1 MKQALIALP
10 QSWREVALK
19 LQIGGGTLNNLCF
32 STFAVEI
39 KGALNEATANED
51 VTELLF
57 NSVVFPV
64 SLMNKKSDPF
74 TVSKETASRL
84 FNRLINVPQE
94 IRRTSVSP
102 EVAASIY
109 NYFGKNVLSRLMP
122 GLEQDLLLKLT
133 TIIHADDSI
142 PDSTKNDFISKAQ
155 KNTLAEFLADVFLYT
170 LKKPNKQSVV
180 DASIEARDE
189 LALALSDAD
198 KLQALLG
205 KLNLTL
211 PSALIPPGEVESHEM
226 VYVTELL
233 AAYADAAGIAEL
245 PKESLSQHPRYKN
258 DFERR
263 RKDYYAAE
271 TIRRGSRDIFRETDP
286 AQFDILKCETYDG
299 VIDEHS
305 QNFPHGYARLNS
317 VMTQAA
323 LLSIEKCLL
332 SRLPNWIGNSEKKGV
347 CHILVNDGRLKWVTS
362 DE

>member
-1 MKQALIALP
+1 M
-10 QSWREVALK
+10 
-19 LQIGGGTLNNLCF
+19 NNLCF

-39 KGALNEATANED
+39 KGALKEATANED

-170 LKKPNKQSVV
+170 LKKPNKNSNIKV
-180 DASIEARDE
+180 
-189 LALALSDAD
+189 
-198 KLQALLG
+198 
-205 KLNLTL
+205 
-211 PSALIPPGEVESHEM
+211 
-226 VYVTELL
+226 
-233 AAYADAAGIAEL
+233 
-245 PKESLSQHPRYKN
+245 
-258 DFERR
+258 
-263 RKDYYAAE
+263 
-271 TIRRGSRDIFRETDP
+271 IF
-286 AQFDILKCETYDG
+286 ILF
-299 VIDEHS
+299 IW
-305 QNFPHGYARLNS
+305 L
-317 VMTQAA
+317 M
-323 LLSIEKCLL
+323 
-332 SRLPNWIGNSEKKGV
+332 
-347 CHILVNDGRLKWVTS
+347 
-362 DE
+362 